1 MKKKIFLLI
10 IFLSFFSQSK
20 VHTLN
25 SKSTQEKKY
34 QKAPQHEVTVTLK
47 LIQVFVTDRKGN
59 PVTDLEKSDFILY
72 DNGKLKTITDFE
84 KYLLIK
90 QEKKVEDK
98 IKLKPEKKVEEKF
111 KETETPPA
119 RKIPRRMNRKFF
131 LLIDLY
137 RNDVVGLK
145 KSKTAALHFIDT
157 QIQPTDE
164 VSVLSYSQDRGLI
177 LHEYLTTD
185 HQKVQQAVKRVKGV
199 PGGMAKRNAEWE
211 KMKVRQ
217 YALEIKEFA
226 KSLRYFSGFKNII
239 FFSAG
244 ISRNLLYDYENDA
257 PTSIM
262 GMTKK
267 DPGVRVAYED
277 MSKEL
282 AASNCP
288 VFTIN
293 TKGARGYL
301 DDIDKATSL
310 RTSINELAK
319 AEMNERGDHSLQ
331 MVSDVSGGKYFAD
344 VENYE
349 KIFEEIQ
356 NVTGNYYVLGYYI
369 DEKWDGKYR
378 QIKVKVKR
386 KECRVYAQGGYF
398 NPKPFTEFSEFEK
411 QLHLFDLALSEK
423 PYFQEPLYFPSTA
436 LLCSEKNESNMV
448 LLSEI
453 PKQKIK
459 EVIRQKTEVITLVF
473 DKDNNIVES
482 RRTEIHFST
491 IPENTIYHYI
501 IASLNPGEYECR
513 VVIRNLKTG
522 KGAVGSSSVI
532 IPEPLDSGIR
542 LYPPLLLIPNR
553 KAYYLKFSRAL
564 KDKSERTSLS
574 LNNIY
579 TFLPNKHSPL
589 VKEVD
594 QGISELLAVVRCSVV
609 NIQNPNVELSAH
621 LILHLS
627 GEKFPLTLSIISSKT
642 EQDTY
647 VFLIVLQ
654 LPEMKPG
661 DYTIE
666 IMGEEPKTKSKSQ
679 VTRTF
684 IVK

>member
-1 MKKKIFLLI
+1 M
-10 IFLSFFSQSK
+10 
-20 VHTLN
+20 
-25 SKSTQEKKY
+25 
-34 QKAPQHEVTVTLK
+34 
-47 LIQVFVTDRKGN
+47 
-59 PVTDLEKSDFILY
+59 
-72 DNGKLKTITDFE
+72 
-84 KYLLIK
+84 
-90 QEKKVEDK
+90 
-98 IKLKPEKKVEEKF
+98 
-111 KETETPPA
+111 
-119 RKIPRRMNRKFF
+119 
-131 LLIDLY
+131 
-137 RNDVVGLK
+137 
-145 KSKTAALHFIDT
+145 
-157 QIQPTDE
+157 
-164 VSVLSYSQDRGLI
+164 
-177 LHEYLTTD
+177 
-185 HQKVQQAVKRVKGV
+185 
-199 PGGMAKRNAEWE
+199 
-211 KMKVRQ
+211 
-217 YALEIKEFA
+217 
-226 KSLRYFSGFKNII
+226 
-239 FFSAG
+239 
-244 ISRNLLYDYENDA
+244 
-257 PTSIM
+257 
-262 GMTKK
+262 
-267 DPGVRVAYED
+267 
-277 MSKEL
+277 
-282 AASNCP
+282 
-288 VFTIN
+288 
-293 TKGARGYL
+293 
-301 DDIDKATSL
+301 
-310 RTSINELAK
+310 
-319 AEMNERGDHSLQ
+319 Q

-378 QIKVKVKR
+378 KIKVKVKR
-386 KECRVYAQGGYF
+386 KGCQVYAQGGYF

-411 QLHLFDLALSEK
+411 QLHLFDLVLSER
-423 PYFQEPLYFPSTA
+423 PYFQEPLYFPSIA

-473 DKDNNIVES
+473 DKDNSIVES

-501 IASLNPGEYECR
+501 IASLNPGKYECR

-532 IPEPLDSGIR
+532 IAEPLDSGIK

-579 TFLPNKHSPL
+579 TFLSNKHSPL
-589 VKEVD
+589 VEEVN

-609 NIQNPNVELSAH
+609 NIQNPNVELFAH
-621 LILHLS
+621 LIPHLS

-654 LPEMKPG
+654 LPELKPG